1 MFSEHSLPP
10 YPRKNSKWFKD
21 LNISYDTIKILEEN
35 IGETLSDM
43 NYHNIFLNQSP
54 KSKELKAK
62 NKQTGPNQI

>member
-1 MFSEHSLPP
+1 MHLEHSLTP
-10 YPRKNSKWFKD
+10 YRKINSEWSKD
-21 LNISYDTIKILEEN
+21 INIRSDIINLLEKN
-35 IGETLSDM
+35 IGKTLSDM